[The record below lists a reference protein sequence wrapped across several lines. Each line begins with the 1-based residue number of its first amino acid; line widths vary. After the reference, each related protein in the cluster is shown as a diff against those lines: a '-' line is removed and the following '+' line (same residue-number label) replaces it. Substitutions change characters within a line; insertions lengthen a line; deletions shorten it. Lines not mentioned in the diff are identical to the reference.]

1 MKLISLTLNGEYKGL
16 ANQSFNFSQTQG
28 NILALIGLNG
38 SGKSQLLELIAEIFA
53 FLERAQRTDF
63 RVRTPLGFGFEL
75 AYQIK
80 VDRGS
85 NFFNASFS
93 SLSFATDDVHTYR
106 IILEP
111 DSKSPRCFRLVDEQD
126 TVLGLEQIQ
135 LPYVVGYASGL
146 NENLQRSFMKNAV
159 QYFSNIRA
167 RLNRKKAV
175 EKAEDDYDI
184 SSVNRKFLNR
194 YPHLFKP
201 GDALRAQMQESG
213 YSGAYTPAA
222 LEDFFLLD
230 IEDTPSRVSKSI
242 YIDYDC
248 AGLALACLSI
258 LSKNQF
264 DDLFEEV
271 SYRYP
276 RKLVL
281 KYDFTGGVAGIDEVS
296 EIKMLMRVAGP
307 NGIEGLGKRT
317 EDEQYDLYELDYMS
331 GLITIDFSD
340 DNVCSELR
348 EASYNNPLSL
358 FLRLYKL
365 QQLGV
370 KNWRGETRRL
380 LGKDNF
386 IGTVKKPLKTKLPLS
401 IQELTLS
408 DERGKQV
415 TLDDLSD
422 GEAQFIQVLATAKV
436 FSDEQ
441 TLFLF
446 DEPETHLNPSWRTYF
461 HHYLSKALDSQELNS
476 QVFVS
481 THSPFMISS
490 LKKEDV
496 LFFERDEH
504 GKILMEPIGTQT
516 YGSSFEVLIKKHF
529 GLRSLISQ
537 TVVEAVKEHLPK
549 DDNQASIQEA
559 KRWIENNLGD
569 SMEKAYLLRKLQS

>member
-1 MKLISLTLNGEYKGL
+1 MKLFSLQLKGTYKGL
-16 ANQSFNFSQTQG
+16 KNQYFDFGRAQG
-28 NILALIGLNG
+28 DILALIGLNG
-38 SGKSQLLELIAEIFA
+38 SGKSQLLELLAEIFA
-53 FLERAQRTDF
+53 FLERVQRTDF
-63 RVRTPLGFGFEL
+63 KVRTPFGFGFEL
-75 AYQIK
+75 VYQIK

-93 SLSFATDDVHTYR
+93 SLSFATTNIHTYR
-106 IILEP
+106 VSLQETSKTPKCYRLLENQETP
-111 DSKSPRCFRLVDEQD
+111 IEI
-126 TVLGLEQIQ
+126 GEIQ

-159 QYFSNIRA
+159 QYFSNMRT
-167 RLNRKKAV
+167 RLNRKKELDTAPND
-175 EKAEDDYDI
+175 ESIAGI
-184 SSVNRKFLNR
+184 NRRFLKRN
-194 YPHLFKP
+194 PHLFTP
-201 GDALRAQMQESG
+201 NDSLRSELAKK
-213 YSGAYTPAA
+213 GAS
-222 LEDFFLLD
+222 LDIIDDFYLLD
-230 IEDTPSRVSKSI
+230 LDEYPSRVSKSI

-258 LSKNQF
+258 LPRDKF
-264 DDLFEEV
+264 DELFEEI

-276 RKLVL
+276 QQLVL

-296 EIKMLMRVAGP
+296 EIKMLIRIAGP

-317 EDEQYDLYELDYMS
+317 EDEQYELYELDYMS

-340 DNVCSELR
+340 QNVCNELR

-380 LGKDNF
+380 LGKDSF

-408 DERGKQV
+408 DEQGKQV

-436 FSDEQ
+436 FGDEQ

-461 HHYLSKALDSQELNS
+461 HNYLSKAIESDSQA
-476 QVFVS
+476 FIS

-496 LFFERDEH
+496 LFFERNDN
-504 GKILMEPIGTQT
+504 GYISMDPVGAQT

-549 DDNQASIQEA
+549 DDNQVSIQKARE
-559 KRWIENNLGD
+559 WIDNNLGD
-569 SMEKAYLLRKLQS
+569 SMEKAYLLRKLQN

>member
-1 MKLISLTLNGEYKGL
+1 MK
-16 ANQSFNFSQTQG
+16 
-28 NILALIGLNG
+28 
-38 SGKSQLLELIAEIFA
+38 
-53 FLERAQRTDF
+53 
-63 RVRTPLGFGFEL
+63 
-75 AYQIK
+75 
-80 VDRGS
+80 
-85 NFFNASFS
+85 
-93 SLSFATDDVHTYR
+93 
-106 IILEP
+106 
-111 DSKSPRCFRLVDEQD
+111 
-126 TVLGLEQIQ
+126 
-135 LPYVVGYASGL
+135 
-146 NENLQRSFMKNAV
+146 
-159 QYFSNIRA
+159 
-167 RLNRKKAV
+167 
-175 EKAEDDYDI
+175 
-184 SSVNRKFLNR
+184 
-194 YPHLFKP
+194 
-201 GDALRAQMQESG
+201 ESG
-213 YSGAYTPAA
+213 YSDDYTPAA

-230 IEDTPSRVSKSI
+230 VEDSPSRVSNSI

-258 LSKNQF
+258 LPKDQF
-264 DDLFEEV
+264 DDLFEEI

-276 RKLVL
+276 QRMVL
-281 KYDFTGGVAGIDEVS
+281 KYDFTGGVAGIDEVND
-296 EIKMLMRVAGP
+296 IKMLIRVAGP
-307 NGIEGLGKRT
+307 NSIKGLGKRT

-340 DNVCSELR
+340 QSVCSSLR

-386 IGTVKKPLKTKLPLS
+386 IETVKKPLKTKLPLS
-401 IQELTLS
+401 IQELMLS
-408 DERGKQV
+408 DEHGKKV

-461 HHYLSKALDSQELNS
+461 HHYLSKAVDPQKLNS

-490 LKKEDV
+490 LKREDV

-504 GKILMEPIGTQT
+504 GNIFMEPIGTQT

-549 DDNQASIQEA
+549 DDHQASIQEA
-559 KRWIENNLGD
+559 REWIENNLGD
-569 SMEKAYLLRKLQS
+569 SMEKAYLLRKLQN

>member
-1 MKLISLTLNGEYKGL
+1 MKLISLTLTGEYKGL
-16 ANQSFNFSQTQG
+16 ANQSFNFSQTQS

-93 SLSFATDDVHTYR
+93 SLSFATNDVHTYR

-159 QYFSNIRA
+159 QYFSNIRT
-167 RLNRKKAV
+167 RLNRKKELENAQDDTDIAAINRRFL
-175 EKAEDDYDI
+175 KRHKRLFSPAELLQ
-184 SSVNRKFLNR
+184 SELKNNRSAI
-194 YPHLFKP
+194 
-201 GDALRAQMQESG
+201 D
-213 YSGAYTPAA
+213 TVD
-222 LEDFFLLD
+222 DFFVLD
-230 IEDTPSRVSKSI
+230 LDEYPSRVSKSI
-242 YIDYDC
+242 YVDYDC

-258 LSKNQF
+258 LPRHQF
-264 DDLFEEV
+264 DELFEEI
-271 SYRYP
+271 SFRYP
-276 RKLVL
+276 KKLVL
-281 KYDFTGGVAGIDEVS
+281 RYDFTGGVAGIDEIND
-296 EIKMLMRVAGP
+296 IKMLIRIVGP
-307 NGIEGLGKRT
+307 NGLEGISKKT
-317 EDEQYDLYELDYMS
+317 EDKQYELYELDYMS

-340 DNVCSELR
+340 GNVCSELR
-348 EASYNNPLSL
+348 EASYSNPLSL

-408 DERGKQV
+408 DEHGKQV
-415 TLDDLSD
+415 TLDNLSD

-461 HHYLSKALDSQELNS
+461 HHYLSKALDTQGNNS

-504 GKILMEPIGTQT
+504 GKILMEPIGAQT

-537 TVVEAVKEHLPK
+537 TVVEAVKKHLPK
-549 DDNQASIQEA
+549 DDHQASIQEA

>member
-16 ANQSFNFSQTQG
+16 ANQSFNFSQTQS

-75 AYQIK
+75 VYQIK

-93 SLSFATDDVHTYR
+93 SLSFATNDVHTYR
-106 IILEP
+106 VILEP

-126 TVLGLEQIQ
+126 TALGLEQIQ

-159 QYFSNIRA
+159 QYFSNMRT
-167 RLNRKKAV
+167 RLNRKKELESAQND
-175 EKAEDDYDI
+175 KDI
-184 SSVNRKFLNR
+184 AAINRRFLKRNQ
-194 YPHLFKP
+194 HLFYPNDSLLKE
-201 GDALRAQMQESG
+201 LKI
-213 YSGAYTPAA
+213 AA
-222 LEDFFLLD
+222 SLDVVDDFFLLGLD
-230 IEDTPSRVSKSI
+230 EYPSRVSKSI

-258 LSKNQF
+258 LPRDQL
-264 DDLFEEV
+264 DELFEEI
-271 SYRYP
+271 SFRYP
-276 RKLVL
+276 QKLVL
-281 KYDFTGGVAGIDEVS
+281 RYDLTGGVAGIDEVND
-296 EIKMLMRVAGP
+296 IKMLIRIVGP
-307 NGIEGLGKRT
+307 NGLEGTSKKT
-317 EDEQYDLYELDYMS
+317 KDDQYELYELDYLS
-331 GLITIDFSD
+331 GLITLDFSD
-340 DNVCSELR
+340 RNVCDALR

-358 FLRLYKL
+358 FLRLYKV

-370 KNWRGETRRL
+370 KNWRGETRQL

-401 IQELTLS
+401 IKELSLS
-408 DERGKQV
+408 NEQGKQV

-461 HHYLSKALDSQELNS
+461 HHYLSKAVDPQKLNS

-490 LKKEDV
+490 LKREDV

-504 GKILMEPIGTQT
+504 GKILMEPIGAQT

-549 DDNQASIQEA
+549 DDHQASIQEA
-559 KRWIENNLGD
+559 REWIENNLGD